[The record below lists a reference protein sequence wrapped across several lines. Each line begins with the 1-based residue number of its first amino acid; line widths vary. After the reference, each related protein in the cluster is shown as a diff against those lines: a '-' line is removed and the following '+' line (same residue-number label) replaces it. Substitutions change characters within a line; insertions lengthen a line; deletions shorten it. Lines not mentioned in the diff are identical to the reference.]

1 MPFPLVTK
9 FETAGTY
16 EQWMWSNSAHITYAW
31 HALLLRYSYLHTY
44 INLYVIARVGVKL
57 GINFAS
63 VRLSG
68 NIIARLEAECYF
80 STNTSEICPGYF
92 MTNLAIKN

>member
-1 MPFPLVTK
+1 MQFPLVTK

-16 EQWMWSNSAHITYAW
+16 EKWLWPNSAHITYAW
-31 HALLLRYSYLHTY
+31 HALLLLYSYLHTY
-44 INLYVIARVGVKL
+44 IYLYVIAQVGVKL

-68 NIIARLEAECYF
+68 NKIARGEAECYF
-80 STNTSEICPGYF
+80 STNPSEICPGNF
-92 MTNLAIKN
+92 MTNRAIKD